1 MVEHYITLGGQR
13 YRAEVNWNTFERFAA
28 LKRIPISEVLK
39 FRLDEGDNLKVML
52 TASIIEGERIEGR
65 TFDKDPMK
73 VGEMMNAA
81 SVGDFYDLFM
91 AQYATPEDG
100 SAQDPEAEPAKKKRF
115 LRKKS

>member
-52 TASIIEGERIEGR
+52 TASIMEGERIEGR
-65 TFDKDPMK
+65 EFKLTPMQ
-73 VGEMMNAA
+73 VGEVLNAEA
-81 SVGDFYDLFM
+81 IGEFYKIFM
-91 AQYATPEDG
+91 AQYASGDKEEQEEE
-100 SAQDPEAEPAKKKRF
+100 AQPAKKKGI
-115 LRKKS
+115 LRKRS